1 MLCFLKYMNKGVD
14 VGGFYLV
21 LQRSQVSLCHLK
33 ENPRDRQV
41 AGVCWEIVAQV
52 LGLSENMAV
61 GTRQAVPDEEKLGG
75 AWLGPGGGAMYSGS
89 CTVIVFEEIPILQQ
103 KDQ

>member
-33 ENPRDRQV
+33 ENPRDRQ
-41 AGVCWEIVAQV
+41 GGRSV
-52 LGLSENMAV
+52 LGNSGPSPGAIRKYGSGN
-61 GTRQAVPDEEKLGG
+61 RQAVRDEEKLGG
-75 AWLGPGGGAMYSGS
+75 GRG
-89 CTVIVFEEIPILQQ
+89 
-103 KDQ
+103 